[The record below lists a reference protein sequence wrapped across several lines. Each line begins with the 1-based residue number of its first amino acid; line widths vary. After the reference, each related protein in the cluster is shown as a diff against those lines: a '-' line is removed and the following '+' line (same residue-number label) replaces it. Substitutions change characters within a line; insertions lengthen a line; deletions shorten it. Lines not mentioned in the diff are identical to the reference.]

1 MSRSNVKERER
12 TRCVGIILNKR
23 KALLDILIGN
33 NNFDAKTKKCL
44 RRAIALLS
52 DIAVEIAEAPQSATA
67 KDVIYP
73 TGEFSS
79 EEMERALAI
88 IEEQNANPFDGG

>member
-12 TRCVGIILNKR
+12 TRCVGIIFNKR
-23 KALLDILIGN
+23 KELLDILMRRPN
-33 NNFDAKTKKCL
+33 LSDASKKCL
-44 RRAIALLS
+44 RRAVVLLS
-52 DIAVEIAEAPQSATA
+52 EIAGEISEVPQYA

-73 TGEFSS
+73 TGEFST